1 MNSMVS
7 PLKSLRALTLSLAV
21 CAVSMPAFAGGFV
34 VDEANSNVNFSVTKV
49 QYVIEPAEFK
59 KVTGQVSKDGEA
71 EFVIDISS
79 VFSDNDVRD
88 KRLIEM
94 FFQTEFFATAVISA
108 DIEAELMSAKKPTR
122 ASIPATIEWFD
133 HTAEIELDVMV
144 APTSNGGLLVTSMA
158 PTIIDAKKFGVPT
171 DHLEALRKVCNNISI
186 ADKAAVNFVLTLK
199 KS

>member
-1 MNSMVS
+1 MKSIVS
-7 PLKSLRALTLSLAV
+7 PLKSLRSLTFGLAISAL
-21 CAVSMPAFAGGFV
+21 SMPAIAGGFV

-59 KVTGQVSKDGEA
+59 KVSGKVSKDGEA
-71 EFVIDISS
+71 EFIVDIAS
-79 VFSDNDVRD
+79 VFSNNDVRD

-108 DIEAELMSAKKPTR
+108 DIEPSLMASKTPTR
-122 ASIPATIEWFD
+122 AKVPATIEWFD
-133 HTAEIELDVMV
+133 HTADLVLDVMV
-144 APTSNGGLLVTSMA
+144 APTANGGLLVTSMA

-171 DHLEALRKVCNNISI
+171 DHLEALRSVCNNISI